1 MVDSSISGLSRKR
14 QVFISYSREPQEN
27 AEFVRGLARQL
38 RTAGF
43 EVWLDEEQIAAGEDI
58 AEKIKVAIEKSDAGL
73 FVVNSRWLMRDRNWI
88 RHEVALLGQQAGTR
102 RLVLLRE
109 PAGEAELDP
118 YFAMLKRL
126 EWFPDDPRP
135 HARFWE
141 VYCGITGE
149 RPGPRE
155 EWEKRGRN
163 VLSGSPALPGQPP
176 EVSNSQREME
186 PSRIRLSCSGK
197 PIAYFAGDNW
207 TFLVTDRDEW
217 VGLRC
222 NGEVHSAIR
231 QLGEFAA
238 AAVSAGDAL
247 LVATYDATV
256 ARLKGQHWETL
267 SQESPVLC
275 FAVGPD
281 GGDLVG
287 TVGGGVV
294 LLDRHAVKAAF
305 RMRDP
310 VVSMASYE
318 GGLLVLGSRGMFGRL
333 GWPVAS
339 GDQLKWIQTA
349 AIGRPMGFFPAVD
362 SNHIGIMS
370 ATRMAV
376 IEPATERFL
385 VCPRSFDE
393 GIREI
398 VFLGAQV
405 WSYAVLTDDGTM
417 AVTDANLTST
427 RPIRFPR
434 GSVVVGCG
442 RGWTGTTLAWTN
454 EGRLYQI
461 SPDGIAEDIADGDVV
476 LAYSP
481 TGMNGVH
488 VVRWHP
494 EQGATVE
501 LVRAN

>member
-1 MVDSSISGLSRKR
+1 MVDSSSGLPRKR
-14 QVFISYSREPQEN
+14 HVFISYSREPLDN
-27 AEFVRGLARQL
+27 AEFVRSLARQL

-58 AEKIKVAIEKSDAGL
+58 AEQIRAAIQKSDAGL

-88 RHEVALLGQQAGTR
+88 RHEVALLGQQVRTR

-135 HARFWE
+135 DARFWE

-149 RPGPRE
+149 RPGPVE
-155 EWEKRGRN
+155 EWERRGRN
-163 VLSGSPALPGQPP
+163 LLAGSLALSGQPP
-176 EVSNSQREME
+176 EMNKPQKEVE

-197 PIAYFAGDNW
+197 PIAYFVGENW

-222 NGEVHSAIR
+222 DAEVHSAIP
-231 QLGEFAA
+231 QVGEFAA
-238 AAVSAGDAL
+238 ATVSSGDAL
-247 LVATYDATV
+247 LVATCDATV
-256 ARLKGQHWETL
+256 AVLKGQRWEIL

-281 GGDLVG
+281 GEDLAG

-294 LLDRHAVKAAF
+294 PLDRHSAKAAF

-310 VVSMASYE
+310 VVSMASYQ

-339 GDQLKWIQTA
+339 GDQLKWVQTA
-349 AIGRPMGFFPAVD
+349 PLGRPIGFFPAVD
-362 SNHIGIMS
+362 SNQIGVMS
-370 ATRMAV
+370 ATRIGV
-376 IEPATERFL
+376 IEPATENLL

-393 GIREI
+393 GIRE
-398 VFLGAQV
+398 VLFLGAQV
-405 WSYAVLTDDGTM
+405 WPYAVLTDEGTM
-417 AVTDANLTST
+417 AMTDANLTST

-434 GSVVVGCG
+434 GRVVVGCST
-442 RGWTGTTLAWTN
+442 GWTGTALAWTN
-454 EGRLYQI
+454 EGCLYRI
-461 SPDGIAEDIADGDVV
+461 SPDGIAEGIADGHVV

-481 TGMNGVH
+481 AGMKGAH
-488 VVRWHP
+488 VVRWNP